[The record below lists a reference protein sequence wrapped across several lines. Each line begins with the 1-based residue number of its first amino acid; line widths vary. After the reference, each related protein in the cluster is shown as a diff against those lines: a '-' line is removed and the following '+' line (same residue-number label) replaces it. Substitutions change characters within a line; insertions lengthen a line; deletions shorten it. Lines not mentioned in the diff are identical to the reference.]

1 MSFPT
6 VSAAA
11 PTVSGAPAALPTD
24 TPAATSAPATPDYP
38 PEYWALRSQESQ
50 LQGQLQA
57 QQAEL
62 DRQRANASVSWL
74 LSQVF
79 RQQEE
84 AERDAAQDNDELTR
98 SANFSS
104 IMSTSA
110 TAARKDAVT
119 TAQAI
124 ETTEAQLAS
133 VRGQIAAIEA
143 AA

>member
-11 PTVSGAPAALPTD
+11 PGASGAPYAPPSGM
-24 TPAATSAPATPDYP
+24 PAAASAPATPDYP
-38 PEYWALRSQESQ
+38 PEYWALRSEESQ

-62 DRQRANASVSWL
+62 DRQRANANVSWL

-84 AERDAAQDNDELTR
+84 AEREAAQDNGEMTR

-110 TAARKDAVT
+110 TAARKEAVT

-124 ETTEAQLAS
+124 EATEAQLAA
-133 VRGQIAAIEA
+133 VRGRIAAIEA
-143 AA
+143 AL